1 MKKLICAIL
10 IALMTL
16 TASAETAA
24 ILTADGMEWTAPA
37 AGEAV
42 TLEKDLGVIVENVYY
57 SIYTPAGLLVTAL
70 GEPVETISS
79 PSCVFEGEDFEYNY
93 DFGSIYSSPIE
104 GEDIWYDFYIFDAI
118 FDAGISTTRGLSVG
132 DTVEKM
138 LELYG
143 ENYYAEGEGMYTYS
157 LSGVPGDMSS
167 PCLIFESAD
176 GLITAMD
183 IYYPTNI

>member
-1 MKKLICAIL
+1 MKKLL
-10 IALMTL
+10 
-16 TASAETAA
+16 SA
-24 ILTADGMEWTAPA
+24 ILTALLVLTFSACAETVILTPDGMEWTAPA

-42 TLEKDLGVIVENVYY
+42 SLEKDLGVVVENVFYGV
-57 SIYTPAGLLVTAL
+57 YTPAGLLVTAL
-70 GEPVETISS
+70 GEPVETVSS

-93 DFGSIYSSPIE
+93 DFGSIYSSPIG
-104 GEDIWYDFYIFDAI
+104 GEDIWYDFYIFDA
-118 FDAGISTTRGLSVG
+118 GVSTTRGLSVG
-132 DTVEKM
+132 DSVEKM

-157 LSGVPGDMSS
+157 LSGIPGDMAS

-176 GLITAMD
+176 GFITAMD

>member
-1 MKKLICAIL
+1 MKKILSAIL
-10 IALMTL
+10 IALMAL
-16 TASAETAA
+16 MILNASAETAA
-24 ILTADGMEWTAPA
+24 ILTPNGMEWTAPA

-42 TLEKDLGVIVENVYY
+42 TLDKDLGVIVENVFY
-57 SIYTPAGLLVTAL
+57 SVYSPAGLLVTAL
-70 GEPVETISS
+70 GEPTETVSS

-104 GEDIWYDFYIFDAI
+104 GEDIWYDFYIFDI
-118 FDAGISTTRGLSVG
+118 GISTTRGLSVG

-157 LSGVPGDMSS
+157 LSGIPGDMSS

>member
-1 MKKLICAIL
+1 MKKILSAIL
-10 IALMTL
+10 IALMAL
-16 TASAETAA
+16 MILNASAETAA
-24 ILTADGMEWTAPA
+24 ILTPDGMEWTAPA

-42 TLEKDLGVIVENVYY
+42 TLEKDMGVIVENVFY
-57 SIYTPAGLLVTAL
+57 SVYSPAGLLVTAL
-70 GEPVETISS
+70 GEPVETVSS

-93 DFGSIYSSPIE
+93 AFGSIYSSPIE
-104 GEDIWYDFYIFDAI
+104 GEDIWYDFYIFDI
-118 FDAGISTTRGLSVG
+118 GISTTRGLSVG

-157 LSGVPGDMSS
+157 LSGIPGDMSS

>member
-1 MKKLICAIL
+1 MKKILSAIL
-10 IALMTL
+10 IALMAL
-16 TASAETAA
+16 MILNASAETAA
-24 ILTADGMEWTAPA
+24 ILTPDGMEWTAPA

-42 TLEKDLGVIVENVYY
+42 TLEKDMGVIVENVFY
-57 SIYTPAGLLVTAL
+57 SIYSPAGPLVTAL
-70 GEPVETISS
+70 GEPVETVSS

-104 GEDIWYDFYIFDAI
+104 GEDIWYDFYIFDI
-118 FDAGISTTRGLSVG
+118 GISTTRGLSVG

-157 LSGVPGDMSS
+157 LSGIPGDMSS